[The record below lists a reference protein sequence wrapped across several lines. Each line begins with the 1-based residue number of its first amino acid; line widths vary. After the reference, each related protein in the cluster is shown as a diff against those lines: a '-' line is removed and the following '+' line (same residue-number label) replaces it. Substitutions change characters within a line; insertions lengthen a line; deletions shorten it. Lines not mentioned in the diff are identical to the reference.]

1 MDLRALVPEWIR
13 TLTPYPPGKP
23 IEELERELGIRDSI
37 KLASNENPLGPS
49 PKAVAAITA
58 ALADLHRYPDGSAFY
73 LKRRLAERLG
83 VSEAELIV
91 GNGSN
96 EIIELAVR
104 TFLRPGDEAVMADQ
118 AFVVYRLVVQ
128 AAGGTSRMV
137 PLRDFTHDLEA
148 IAAAV
153 TPRTRLVF
161 LGNPNNPTGTI
172 VRRAAWRAFLGRLP
186 EHLLVVADDAYAEYV
201 EDPEYPDT
209 IRERGDGR
217 VPVLSLRTF
226 SKLYGLAG
234 LRIGYGVAAAPVIDA
249 LDRIR
254 QPFNVNALALA
265 GARAAL
271 DDEEHVRRTLAANRA
286 GMAFLTEAFRALGLA
301 HVPSAANFVLV
312 RVGDGARVYEALL
325 RRGAIVLA
333 APVGTCAALAAAFR
347 PHARAGALLTDV
359 GSVKQILV
367 AELEAAWAGVGPVVG
382 AHPIAGSEASG
393 AGAACADL
401 FRGRRCILTP
411 TPATDRAALARVR
424 ALWEGVGARVEE
436 MPPAVHAARLARVS
450 HLPHP

>member
-1 MDLRALVPEWIR
+1 
-13 TLTPYPPGKP
+13 
-23 IEELERELGIRDSI
+23 
-37 KLASNENPLGPS
+37 
-49 PKAVAAITA
+49 
-58 ALADLHRYPDGSAFY
+58 
-73 LKRRLAERLG
+73 
-83 VSEAELIV
+83 
-91 GNGSN
+91 
-96 EIIELAVR
+96 
-104 TFLRPGDEAVMADQ
+104 MADQ
-118 AFVVYRLVVQ
+118 AFVVYRLVVE
-128 AAGGTSRMV
+128 AAGGTSRVV

-148 IAAAV
+148 MAAAV

-172 VRRAAWRAFLGRLP
+172 FRRPAWEAFLRAVP
-186 EHLLVVADDAYAEYV
+186 RHLLVVADDAYAEYV
-201 EDPEYPDT
+201 DDPEYPDT

-234 LRIGYGVAAAPVIDA
+234 LRIGYGVAAAPVIDV

-265 GARAAL
+265 GARAAP
-271 DDEEHVRRTLAANRA
+271 VRA
-286 GMAFLTEAFRALGLA
+286 GGLVGEVVGFGRTEANLRLAEERGLA
-301 HVPSAANFVLV
+301 DRVTRDPAAAVA
-312 RVGDGARVYEALL
+312 GAD
-325 RRGAIVLA
+325 AIVLA
-333 APVGTCAALAAAFR
+333 TPVGTCAALAAAFR

-393 AGAACADL
+393 AGAARADL

-411 TPATDRAALARVR
+411 TPAADRAALARVR

-436 MPPAVHAARLARVS
+436 MPPAVHDELLARVS
-450 HLPHP
+450 HLPHLLAYALVAAVGEQTIAGRRALDYAGTGFRDTTRVAASPPELWCDIALANAPAPGAALGEFRAVLDRLERLVGARDAVGLAAALAAARALRGRLRGEE